1 MPTLVLASASPRRRE
16 LLARAGLAADVEL
29 SAEIDETALKSEQ
42 PGALAQ
48 RLALAKAREISRQRS
63 ESYVLGADTVVGVGR
78 RILPKPED
86 SVAAA
91 RCLALLSGRRH
102 RVYTGVCVVAPGA
115 EPKTRLVTST
125 VVFKRLSEADVRW
138 YLDSGEWQGKAGGYA
153 IQGRAARFVRALSGS
168 YTNVVGLPI
177 FETIALLEGLGFPVR
192 ANPTDIDA

>member
-29 SAEIDETALKSEQ
+29 PAEIDETALKSEQ

-78 RILPKPED
+78 RILSKPED
-86 SVAAA
+86 SVAAV

-115 EPKTRLVTST
+115 EPKSRLVTST
-125 VVFKRLSEADVRW
+125 VAFKRLSEADVRW